1 MVSKKNLKI
10 YFFLVYINFLNFS
23 RFTFFLG
30 PFHNHFES
38 ALSRREAIER
48 INNNSSILTTNDL
61 VPHLSKENIKFTNA
75 EINYNLDEFD
85 EISWILKNLD
95 GNQIKILLITFIKI
109 LELTKDGLRNMK
121 KIILF
126 CSKK

>member
-1 MVSKKNLKI
+1 MI
-10 YFFLVYINFLNFS
+10 FS

-38 ALSRREAIER
+38 ALSRREAIEI

-61 VPHLSKENIKFTNA
+61 VPHLSKRKNIKFTNA

-85 EISWILKNLD
+85 EILLDLKEPGWKSNKD
-95 GNQIKILLITFIKI
+95 FVDKIHKY
-109 LELTKDGLRNMK
+109 LEANNRWFKNIK
-121 KIILF
+121 KIILL
-126 CSKK
+126 CLKK